1 MGKQGRRLAA
11 LGASVLAAGVGG
23 AYIAA
28 RRERVSLRG
37 WLASHL
43 LVPILYGKRRT
54 MEEFRIAIADNR
66 ARGPA
71 LPSNKI
77 RTRYRFLDGHVS
89 GSRCFRLSP
98 AKGKTG
104 GTRILYLHG
113 GAYVF
118 DLMGVQWP
126 IITGLVDRCG
136 AEVVAPIYPLAPEA
150 TVEQALATVEAVFLK
165 LVGEVGAG
173 NVTIVGDSAGGG
185 LALALAQRLRDS
197 GQPLPAALVLFFPW
211 LDLTCCDED
220 QPGLIEKEPLLS
232 VTELREAGRMWA
244 GGADPATA
252 PASPLFAD
260 QAGLPPILALVGTR
274 DMLVSDTRRLA
285 ACSGNVTAREYTGMF
300 HGWVCAPIPEAYH
313 ALDEAAHFLRDASA

>member
-1 MGKQGRRLAA
+1 M
-11 LGASVLAAGVGG
+11 LGASILAASAGG

-43 LVPILYGKRRT
+43 LVPMLYGKRRT
-54 MEEFRIAIADNR
+54 MEAFRIAIADDR

-71 LPSNKI
+71 LPSARI
-77 RTRYRFLDGHVS
+77 RTRYRFVDGHVS

-98 AKGKTG
+98 AGEATG
-104 GTRILYLHG
+104 GTNILYLHG

-118 DLMGVQWP
+118 DLMAAQWP
-126 IITGLVDRCG
+126 IITGLVDRCD

-150 TVEQALATVEAVFLK
+150 TVEQGLATAEAVYLS
-165 LVGEVGAG
+165 LVAEVGAG
-173 NVTIVGDSAGGG
+173 NVGIVGDSAGGG
-185 LALALAQRLRDS
+185 LTLALAQRLRDK
-197 GQPLPAALVLFFPW
+197 GRPLPAALVLFFPW
-211 LDLTCCDED
+211 LDLTCSGED
-220 QPGLIEKEPLLS
+220 QPGLIENEPLLS
-232 VTELREAGRMWA
+232 ATELREAGRMWA
-244 GGADPATA
+244 KGADPVAA

-260 QAGLPPILALVGTR
+260 QAGLPPILALAGTR

-285 ACSGNVTAREYTGMF
+285 ARGGNVIAREYPGMF
-300 HGWVCAPIPEAYH
+300 HGWVCAPIPEAYR